1 MGDLVEELTRGNV
14 TEVKVV
20 LASIVAALAV
30 YQVVLM
36 AVGYGKLR
44 PPFLGAGSASRAHRA
59 IGDAIVVVTVV
70 VAVMCLSYF
79 GLEEVE
85 DTRGLLHA
93 LAATALLLVLA
104 VKIAVVRWGHGLGR
118 FLPVL
123 GVSVLLLFA
132 TTWLT
137 SAGDFLAGR

>member
-1 MGDLVEELTRGNV
+1 MEDLVQDVTRGNV

-44 PPFLGAGSASRAHRA
+44 PPFLEAGPASRAHRA

-70 VAVMCLSYF
+70 VAIMCLSYF
-79 GLEEVE
+79 GLSEVE
-85 DTRGLLHA
+85 DTRGLLHVI
-93 LAATALLLVLA
+93 AAVALLA
-104 VKIAVVRWGHGLGR
+104 VIALKIAVVRRWHAMGR
-118 FLPVL
+118 FLPYIGGSL
-123 GVSVLLLFA
+123 LLLFA
-132 TTWLT
+132 ATWIT
-137 SAGDFLAGR
+137 SAGDFLASR